1 MFGSN
6 NYVDETQFL
15 DTIKSLSE
23 RMQALERNNKLLEAR
38 ITALEEKM
46 AQHSGAPAQLQP
58 DDMPPLTVSV
68 GGEQQDISESAPNP
82 LSALSPLTLE
92 VTGEAPVEGMSK
104 ATIDGTVETTGG
116 VSGEVFFLEVPNPDG
131 TFTGASREETIG
143 KSIYRLTTTDGR
155 EGAFSLLTSPDA
167 IATAMISVTQFI
179 KPVCRVEGNTH
190 RMPEAV
196 ETVEE
201 GIAEMRDGVWTV
213 TRKATVK
220 FV

>member
-6 NYVDETQFL
+6 NYIDETQFL

-23 RMQALERNNKLLEAR
+23 RLRALERNNKLLEAR
-38 ITALEEKM
+38 ISALEEKM
-46 AQHSGAPAQLQP
+46 QHDDAPASLQP

-68 GGEQQDISESAPNP
+68 GGEQQDISESTPNP
-82 LSALSPLTLE
+82 LGALSPLTLE
-92 VTGEAPVEGMSK
+92 VTGEAP
-104 ATIDGTVETTGG
+104 IDGTVETTGG
-116 VSGEVFFLEVPNPDG
+116 VSGEVFYLEVPTPDG

-155 EGAFSLLTSPDA
+155 EGTFSLLTSPDA